1 MIKILYEN
9 GNLSNLEMYNAK
21 STARSYISQ
30 GYDPDYDFDII
41 TKNLENEGR
50 SNEYVE
56 LVLTKM
62 RNFKNK
68 EFSYRIDYY
77 GSWDNGRVLHSFKKA
92 TLDRAEEDAKRAS
105 IKDSKNL
112 YYVVLDDI
120 MDPTTGWCYYKGK
133 AYSDSDPELDSIK
146 RAINNSKVE
155 SYKRPKKVVMKESNK
170 SKYDIAYNI
179 ASFVFGSPYSKDI
192 DDNIDFLVRQWFKQ
206 TTPDY
211 KDRLYMCDTVDE
223 LASVLSEAPLRIL
236 QSTEIG
242 LCIDDATIY
251 GESFNRRKI
260 YENDNYNYHYDD
272 MEYTI
277 PFVTQ
282 QKAKEF
288 GDWLQLSVI
297 KGGKPDILCK
307 SWYWEPVDGDMGQ
320 LKVIADDFTIS
331 LITMQVYR
339 KGLVPED
346 THWPSFV
353 KFVEDSGKPVH

>member
-1 MIKILYEN
+1 MIRLIYEN
-9 GNLSNLEMYNAK
+9 
-21 STARSYISQ
+21 
-30 GYDPDYDFDII
+30 
-41 TKNLENEGR
+41 
-50 SNEYVE
+50 
-56 LVLTKM
+56 
-62 RNFKNK
+62 
-68 EFSYRIDYY
+68 
-77 GSWDNGRVLHSFKKA
+77 
-92 TLDRAEEDAKRAS
+92 
-105 IKDSKNL
+105 SK
-112 YYVVLDDI
+112 
-120 MDPTTGWCYYKGK
+120 T
-133 AYSDSDPELDSIK
+133 
-146 RAINNSKVE
+146 E
-155 SYKRPKKVVMKESNK
+155 SYKRSQKVVMKESNK

-192 DDNIDFLVRQWFKQ
+192 DDNIDFLVRRWFKK

-242 LCIDDATIY
+242 LCIDDASIY

-260 YENDNYNYHYDD
+260 YEDNNDGY

-288 GDWLQLSVI
+288 GEWLQLNVI
-297 KGGKPDILCK
+297 RGGDPDALCK

-320 LKVIADDFTIS
+320 LKIITDDFMIS